1 MKNFKTEIKWA
12 LIFSFTTLFWMYLEK
27 TIGLHDKYIAKQA
40 IYTNLIAIPYI
51 VIFYLAIRE
60 KKQEYFKG
68 NMTWQQGLVSG
79 GIMSVLIA
87 IVAPIVQYIVSKS
100 ITPHYFENVI
110 SYSVESGRMGLESAQ
125 AYFSLKSY
133 MIQSVFG
140 ALAMGVVTSA
150 IVSLFL
156 KTPVKKKK

>member
-27 TIGLHDKYIAKQA
+27 NIGLHDKYIAKQA

-51 VIFYLAIRE
+51 ILFYLAIKE
-60 KKQEYFKG
+60 KKHEYFKG
-68 NMTWQQGLVSG
+68 VMTWQQGLVSG

-87 IVAPIVQYIVSKS
+87 ILAPLVQYIVSKS
-100 ITPHYFENVI
+100 VTPQYFENII
-110 SYSVESGRMGLESAQ
+110 SYTVESGTMSQESAQ

-140 ALAMGVVTSA
+140 SLAMGVVTSA

-156 KTPVKKKK
+156 KTPTKKKK